1 MKVGGPGGPDF
12 EALSKTA
19 GADMKTH
26 ADTAKLAAF
35 SKFDLTNEV
44 VSRLSKMP
52 SKTPEVDKLI
62 NDLTR
67 ITHGIG
73 NACW

>member
-19 GADMKTH
+19 GSEMKSH
-26 ADTAKLAAF
+26 VDPAKLTAF

-52 SKTPEVDKLI
+52 NKSPEVDKLI
-62 NDLTR
+62 NDLSR
-67 ITHGIG
+67 LTHEIG
-73 NACW
+73 NKCW